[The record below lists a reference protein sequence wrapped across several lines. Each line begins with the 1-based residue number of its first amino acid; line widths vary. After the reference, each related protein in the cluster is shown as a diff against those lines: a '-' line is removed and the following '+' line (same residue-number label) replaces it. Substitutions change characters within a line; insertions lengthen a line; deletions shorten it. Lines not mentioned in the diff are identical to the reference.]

1 MRKPEMYKCLCGF
14 TTYNYQQ
21 FLEHFARHMQF
32 EMMYDR
38 LRKELEGG
46 GGRT

>member
-1 MRKPEMYKCLCGF
+1 MRKLEEYKCYCGY

-21 FLEHFARHMQF
+21 FLEHFYRHMQF
-32 EMMYDR
+32 ELMYDR

-46 GGRT
+46 GGKA